1 MGHRYVKNKL
11 ISLFLSII
19 YCIQTKLELS
29 LRPNKRPFMEFIEIY
44 PPYIYSV
51 KYEGNDENEFD
62 RLFNEWN
69 DMELVMDFLMQNKE
83 YLNSQIW
90 NAVKEPEMAAR
101 QVLDEAEKLEDLF
114 EILENN
120 TKRDNKPDY
129 DSFFKCLDGKYQ
141 YELEY
146 IPMKLYGSN
155 RPSLLRMYAIKLE
168 DNVYIITG
176 GGIKLSRT
184 IQESPGINKNII
196 HNIDMVR
203 AWLKKNGIL
212 TTDDLLI

>member
-1 MGHRYVKNKL
+1 
-11 ISLFLSII
+11 
-19 YCIQTKLELS
+19 
-29 LRPNKRPFMEFIEIY
+29 MEFIEIY